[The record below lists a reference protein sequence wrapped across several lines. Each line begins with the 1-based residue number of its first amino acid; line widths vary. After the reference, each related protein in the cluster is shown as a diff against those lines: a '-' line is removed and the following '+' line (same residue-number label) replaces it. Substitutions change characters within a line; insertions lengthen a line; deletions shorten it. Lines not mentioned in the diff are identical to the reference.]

1 MKKKVLNG
9 FSTKFLDS
17 DEGNK
22 LYSQI
27 PPILSVC
34 FTPDKSLSIPFSY
47 FSKHE

>member
-27 PPILSVC
+27 QSS
-34 FTPDKSLSIPFSY
+34 FTDCHFLLHIHQGY
-47 FSKHE
+47 LI